1 MFRRLLRSFRAEDE
15 RVRLEVVPKIAVPV
29 GTEAVA
35 LGHDPRELAAVPGQ
49 AMNRSG
55 LCVMVVNAG
64 LVPATLVEIGLES
77 RFGPPRI
84 LMREPLFHDR
94 MDWPRTLEP
103 GDSAVAYFASS
114 LRRHASLGAMHRA
127 YVTTQDN
134 ETFTGTSPALRYVV
148 GEFQSEWRSP
158 KREEKFAE

>member
-1 MFRRLLRSFRAEDE
+1 MLGLWRRLSAEED

-29 GTEAVA
+29 GAEAIA

-49 AMNRSG
+49 AMDRSG

-84 LMREPLFHDR
+84 LMRDPLFHDR
-94 MDWPRTLEP
+94 TAWPRTLEP
-103 GDSAVAYFASS
+103 GESVVAYFASS

-127 YVTTQDN
+127 YVTTRDN
-134 ETFTGTSPALRYVV
+134 ETFTGTSPALTYFVR
-148 GEFQSEWRSP
+148 EFHAEWRRP
-158 KREEKFAE
+158 KNEQKFAE